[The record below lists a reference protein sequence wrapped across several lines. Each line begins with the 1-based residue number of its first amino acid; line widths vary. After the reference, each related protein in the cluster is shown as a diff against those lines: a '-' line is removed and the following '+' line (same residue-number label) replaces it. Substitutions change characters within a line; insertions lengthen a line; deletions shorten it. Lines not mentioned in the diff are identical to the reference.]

1 MSAATSQ
8 HGYAPPRARRSRR
21 RNRHPAGRSATV
33 APLSVRV
40 PEDVLASRDE
50 VYEQVREILVERL
63 DIDEADVT
71 QQASLRDDLKADSLD
86 LVELIMDLEER
97 FAIKISDDEAQSI
110 ATVGDAVDFIVARAE

>member
-1 MSAATSQ
+1 
-8 HGYAPPRARRSRR
+8 
-21 RNRHPAGRSATV
+21 
-33 APLSVRV
+33 
-40 PEDVLASRDE
+40 LASRDE